1 MKAIIQHN
9 FNTGWGDGLFAM
21 TDYINNT
28 IELKKLGYEVELRF
42 NIRTNLYFK
51 SKGPLD
57 YLDAS
62 IFNIFDKIS
71 INSDFLYLDE
81 QDGFSCVFTFAN
93 AKPGQHFYDIFVES
107 HSKQFY
113 TDNMNVFHFNMINMV
128 NGNLPNVYP
137 TLNLEILKK
146 FNDFIS
152 ENNLDDYESIY
163 FRTQD
168 LQEELDFLENNKK
181 IINEILSDSKKFF
194 ICSNSKEFKKYIK
207 SLQNPNVYYWEI
219 PLEEEWG
226 GNHLLHQKID
236 DETLHQRNIYT
247 FLDMWTLGRSKK
259 INFFTTWGRY
269 SNFLFYAPINGSDII
284 NK

>member
-51 SKGPLD
+51 SKEPLD
-57 YLDAS
+57 YLDNK
-62 IFNIFDKIS
+62 IFEIFDKIS

-81 QDGFSCVFTFAN
+81 QDGFTCVYTFAN

-107 HSKQFY
+107 TSKKIFQENIRIHHY
-113 TDNMNVFHFNMINMV
+113 NMINMV
-128 NGNLPNVYP
+128 NGILPEIYP
-137 TLNLEILKK
+137 EINSEIKEKFDKFITSNSLEEY
-146 FNDFIS
+146 D
-152 ENNLDDYESIY
+152 SIY

-168 LQEELDFLENNKK
+168 LQEELDFLEKNKK
-181 IINEILSDSKKFF
+181 NLEEILSQEKKIF
-194 ICSNSKEFKKYIK
+194 ICSNSKEFKNYIK
-207 SLQNPNVYYWEI
+207 SLKNPNVYFWEI

-236 DETLHQRNIYT
+236 DDLLHQRTIYT
-247 FLDMWTLGRSKK
+247 FLDMWTLSKSKK

-269 SNFLFYAPINGSDII
+269 SNFLFYSPINGSNII
-284 NK
+284 YK